1 MSDRSRHLVEISG
14 GFGEVGKVHVPKWWG
29 LQQNLDG
36 DLWGF
41 KCLNSICIRIFGD
54 VVRHFIVT
62 ISSISQH
69 VCCGTQIEKELQI
82 DGTCGKLRDAYQAG
96 YSVSLKPLWL
106 HKLKNRFNAWIWI
119 VKMFWCF
126 LPHVRWL
133 NQSVKSWNIE
143 ILSIKA
149 AGYTRNG
156 SRCIHIMALS
166 TLGPAKVSWDFDFIF
181 SHFLWGGSCWSHS
194 SQV

>member
-1 MSDRSRHLVEISG
+1 M
-14 GFGEVGKVHVPKWWG
+14 VGSSTKPRWGSLG
-29 LQQNLDG
+29 LQMLKLD
-36 DLWGF
+36 L
-41 KCLNSICIRIFGD
+41 IRIFGD
-54 VVRHFIVT
+54 VERHFIVT